1 MGGPAARA
9 MLENLQKSFQKVVDR
24 FRGGRLTEADVQEGM
39 REVRR
44 ALLEADVH
52 IQVAKDFTQKVGERL
67 LAADRLKTVTGAQ
80 QVIGAFHAELVALM
94 RSEEP
99 ALPKNPGHPMVL
111 LLAGLQGAGKT
122 TTAAKLGLWLRQRQ
136 NRKVLLAA
144 CDLQRPGAVEQLR
157 QLGKQLDLPVH
168 AEDPGP
174 GVDPVGVARHAH
186 ERARADRFDALIV
199 DSAGR
204 LHVDEELMGE
214 IAAVAA
220 AVRPD
225 ANYLVLDAMTG
236 QDAVE
241 SARAFGG
248 QLDLHGLILT
258 KMDGDARGGA
268 ALSARQI
275 TGKPIS
281 FLGVGEKPGD
291 LEEFDAE
298 RVASRILDLGDV
310 VGLVET
316 AQEALDEQTAV
327 ADYQR
332 LMTGRLTLQ
341 DLLDQFRT
349 LQKMGSLRKV
359 MGMMPGMGRMS
370 GLLEQVDDGQIR
382 RMEAIILSMTPAER
396 LHPELLDGSRRKRVA
411 RGAGVEVAEV
421 NRLYKSYQEMQKQMK
436 SMSSLF
442 RSGRSKK
449 RLLKDLEQRGR
460 LPGLPGFPTA

>member
-1 MGGPAARA
+1 
-9 MLENLQKSFQKVVDR
+9 MLEQLQNSFQKVVDR

-52 IQVAKDFTQKVGERL
+52 VQVAKEFTQKVGERL
-67 LAADRLKTVTGAQ
+67 LSADRLKTVTGAQ

-94 RSEEP
+94 RSDQP
-99 ALPKNPGHPMVL
+99 ALPKNPGYPMVL

-122 TTAAKLGLWLRQRQ
+122 TTAAKLGLWLRKRQ

-157 QLGKQLDLPVH
+157 QLGRQLDVPVH

-174 GVDPVGVARHAH
+174 GVDPVGVAR
-186 ERARADRFDALIV
+186 RARARAEHERFDALVV

-204 LHVDEELMGE
+204 LHVDEDLMGE
-214 IAAVAA
+214 IAAVAV

-225 ANYLVLDAMTG
+225 ATYLVLDAMTG
-236 QDAVE
+236 QDAVA
-241 SARAFGG
+241 SARAFGAR
-248 QLDLHGLILT
+248 LDLYGLILT

-275 TGKPIS
+275 TGRPIT
-281 FLGVGEKPGD
+281 FLGVGEKPAD

-298 RVASRILDLGDV
+298 RVAGRILDLGDV
-310 VGLVET
+310 VGLVEK
-316 AQEALDEQTAV
+316 AQEALDEQTAAV
-327 ADYQR
+327 DYQR
-332 LMTGRLTLQ
+332 LMSGKLTMQ
-341 DLLDQFRT
+341 DLLDQFKT
-349 LQKMGSLRKV
+349 LQKMGSFRKV
-359 MGMMPGMGRMS
+359 MGMMPGMGKMS
-370 GLLEQVDDGQIR
+370 GLLEQVDEGQIR

-396 LHPELLDGSRRKRVA
+396 LHPEILDGSRRKRVA
-411 RGAGVEVAEV
+411 CGAGAEVADV
-421 NRLYKSYQEMQKQMK
+421 NRLYKSFQEMQKQMK
-436 SMSSLF
+436 SMSSLLAG
-442 RSGRSKK
+442 GRSKK
-449 RLLKDLEQRGR
+449 RLLKDLEKRGR